1 MENQK
6 TITTKENINSLRGK
20 LKQRKKSMKSEEK
33 FPF

>member
-6 TITTKENINSLRGK
+6 TIRVVENINSLCGK

-33 FPF
+33 LPF